1 MKYGKER
8 IVGIPVSD
16 NQPLQRYRYGNKVPF
31 YQQLV
36 SGVEPLFPIKY
47 VPFSLHFE
55 LLTMAARIITTWV

>member
-55 LLTMAARIITTWV
+55 LLLTICSP